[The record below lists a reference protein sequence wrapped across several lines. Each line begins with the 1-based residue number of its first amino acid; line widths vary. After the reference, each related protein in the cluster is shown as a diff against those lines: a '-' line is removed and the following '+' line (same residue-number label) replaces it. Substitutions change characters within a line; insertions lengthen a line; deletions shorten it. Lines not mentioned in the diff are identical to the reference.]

1 MDFGLNGEQQL
12 LSESAR
18 DFLDRESPATV
29 VRRIAEDAV
38 GFSPELARKI
48 AAQGWCGVLIPEEYG
63 GLGLELLDAAILL
76 IELGR
81 ALTPS
86 AFLSSSVVATSILLA
101 AASRQQKKLWL
112 PRLASGEAAAT
123 LAWFEESDRLDPH
136 GIALRP
142 RRNRDSFR
150 LRGTKLFVL
159 DAQSADLFIVA
170 ARTAPAVGDKGV
182 TLLLVPRD
190 SDGLSFAQLDS
201 FDRTRRLF
209 ELKFDDVVVPRTQVV
224 GAVDSGWRH
233 LSRALDFAAIGI
245 AAESQ
250 GGAERAL
257 EMAVGYSR
265 VREQFGRP
273 IGSFQSLKHIAAECF
288 ADIEP
293 SRSLVWYAAWAQNH
307 VPRDASR
314 AASMVKA
321 RLGDVYS
328 KTTNS
333 AVQMHGGIGFTWEHD
348 IHFWFKRAK
357 ANEALYGT
365 PTFHRERVAELSGW

>member
-12 LSESAR
+12 LAETAR
-18 DFLDRESPATV
+18 DFLGRESPATI
-29 VRRIAEDAV
+29 VRKIAEDP
-38 GFSPELARKI
+38 GGSYPELARKL
-48 AAQGWCGVLIPEEYG
+48 AAQGWAGVLIPEEYG
-63 GLGLELLDAAILL
+63 GLGLEILDAAVLL

-86 AFLSSSVVATSILLA
+86 TFLSSALVATSILLA
-101 AASRQQKKLWL
+101 AASKQQKKLWL
-112 PRLASGEAAAT
+112 PRLASGEVNAT
-123 LAWFEESDRLDPH
+123 LAWIEESDRLDPP
-136 GIALRP
+136 GVALRA

-170 ARTAPAVGDKGV
+170 ARTAPAVGEKGV

-190 SDGLSFAQLDS
+190 SEGLSFAQLDS

-209 ELKFDDVVVPRTQVV
+209 ELKFDDVVVPRAQVL
-224 GAVDSGWRH
+224 GTVDAGWRH
-233 LSRALDFAAIGI
+233 LSRALDVAAIGV

-257 EMAVGYSR
+257 EMAVDYSR

-273 IGSFQSLKHIAAECF
+273 IGSFQAVKHLAAECC

-293 SRSLVWYAAWAQNH
+293 TR
-307 VPRDASR
+307 
-314 AASMVKA
+314 
-321 RLGDVYS
+321 
-328 KTTNS
+328 
-333 AVQMHGGIGFTWEHD
+333 
-348 IHFWFKRAK
+348 
-357 ANEALYGT
+357 
-365 PTFHRERVAELSGW
+365 

>member
-1 MDFGLNGEQQL
+1 MDFGLNSEQL
-12 LSESAR
+12 LLGESAR
-18 DFLDRESPATV
+18 DFLTRESPTAI
-29 VRRIAEDAV
+29 VRKIAEDPT
-38 GFSPELARKI
+38 GFSPELERKI
-48 AAQGWCGVLIPEEYG
+48 AAQGWSGVLIPAEYD
-63 GLGLELLDAAILL
+63 GLGLEVLDAAVLL

-86 AFLSSSVVATSILLA
+86 RFLSSSLVATSVLLGA
-101 AASRQQKKLWL
+101 GSKSQKKLWL
-112 PRLASGEAAAT
+112 PRLASGEATAT
-123 LAWFEESDRLDPH
+123 LAWLEENDRLDPP
-136 GIALRP
+136 GIALKA
-142 RRNRDSFR
+142 RRNRDAFR

-170 ARTAPAVGDKGV
+170 ARTGPTVGTKGI
-182 TLLLVPRD
+182 TLMLVPRD
-190 SDGLSFAQLDS
+190 TEGLSFAQLDS
-201 FDRTRRLF
+201 FDRTRRMF
-209 ELKFDDVVVPRTQVV
+209 ELKFDDVVVPRAQVL
-224 GAVDSGWRH
+224 GSVDAGWRH
-233 LSRALDFAAIGI
+233 LTRALDLAAVGV

-257 EMAVGYSR
+257 GMAVDYSK

-288 ADIEP
+288 AEIEP
-293 SRSLVWYAAWAQNH
+293 ARSLVWYAAWAH
-307 VPRDASR
+307 DHAPRESSR

-328 KTTNS
+328 KTTNC

-365 PTFHRERVAELSGW
+365 PAFHRERVAELSGW